1 MTCAS
6 AKPTTRLQAQ
16 RFTAK
21 QVRAPQT
28 VLRLT
33 EEGEPRRTTGSGF
46 WPVMFSKNPAHHVLV
61 DIHAESQS
69 DLLGNARTTRARVT
83 SFHFNDGIDQF
94 FGRSLRTRPTSALR
108 RKQRAVLSFRQQV
121 VEMQQ
126 GGGS

>member
-46 WPVMFSKNPAHHVLV
+46 WPVMFSENPAHHVLV

-69 DLLGNARTTRARVT
+69 DLLGNSRTTPGRVT
-83 SFHFNDGIDQF
+83 SLSSRTASIHSWAGP
-94 FGRSLRTRPTSALR
+94 FGPGRPLRLDENSMRY
-108 RKQRAVLSFRQQV
+108 FRFV
-121 VEMQQ
+121 
-126 GGGS
+126 SR